1 MGASVSHVALGN
13 SIVELKNEKYSEFIW
28 LPTQGKIF
36 KKSNNSSFNSWKIMF
51 D

>member
-1 MGASVSHVALGN
+1 MATSVTHVALGN
-13 SIVELKNEKYSEFIW
+13 SIVDLKNENYSELIW
-28 LPTQGKIF
+28 LPTQGKLF